1 MDQAI
6 LNLMLSNV
14 DASPEDP
21 SSETSSIIDGFELM
35 NTQCEGNCY
44 QKLKSLL
51 QHAAKLIKLKDQQI
65 DNHVRTISTL
75 SMKCLDIQKHYMENQ
90 MAEKGKE
97 ISDLVSKYAEQ
108 LKEANAP
115 SNKTNES
122 LEIPKEQLEN
132 QLADQTRAREDE
144 LNALFEESKKKVE
157 SLIAQLSEAEIKLK
171 EANTFLE
178 ESHEKL
184 KMLEVEKQKMENK
197 LTSKIKENEILIK
210 NYQTKIE
217 KQKNTFLEESHEKL
231 KMLEVEKQKMENKL
245 TSKIKENEI
254 LIKNYQTKIE
264 KLENKEYKSL
274 LHEANYYPTT
284 VTINNDIA
292 GPGWL
297 VIQRRELQYGSLKT
311 TINIASNMVYSLTKD
326 QPHELYIHLKKKD
339 GSTSFAHFDNFQ
351 VEEDKKDKI
360 KSLGAVRT
368 SMAVV
373 GDFRGSSIEVIMNI
387 FCYSDCIACT
397 LMIRQKLKYQL
408 PSPSITE

>member
-51 QHAAKLIKLKDQQI
+51 QQAAKLIKLKDQQIESKDRQIESKDSQI

-75 SMKCLDIQKHYMENQ
+75 SMKCLDIHKHYMENQ

-97 ISDLVSKYAEQ
+97 ISDLVLKYAEQ

-115 SNKTNES
+115 SNKTNEI

-132 QLADQTRAREDE
+132 QLADQTRAREQDE
-144 LNALFEESKKKVE
+144 LNALLEESKKKVE
-157 SLIAQLSEAEIKLK
+157 NLIAQLSEAEIKLK

-178 ESHEKL
+178 ESHGKV

-197 LTSKIKENEILIK
+197 LTSKINQNEILIK

-217 KQKNTFLEESHEKL
+217 KA
-231 KMLEVEKQKMENKL
+231 
-245 TSKIKENEI
+245 
-254 LIKNYQTKIE
+254 
-264 KLENKEYKSL
+264 ENKEYIAD
-274 LHEANYYPTT
+274 LHIANFFPRM

-297 VIQRRELQYGSLKT
+297 VVVRRELQNGSLER
-311 TINIASNMVYSLTKD
+311 TINIGSNMVYSLTKD
-326 QPHELYIHLKKKD
+326 QPHELYIHLKNKHE
-339 GSTSFAHFDNFQ
+339 STSFAHCDNFALDQ
-351 VEEDKKDKI
+351 DFKI
-360 KSLGAVRT
+360 KSLGAVRS
-368 SMAVV
+368 SMAITE
-373 GDFRGSSIEVIMNI
+373 DFCGSSFESIMD
-387 FCYSDCIACT
+387 FYGYSNCIASCT

-408 PSPSITE
+408 PPRSITE

>member
-51 QHAAKLIKLKDQQI
+51 QQAAKLIKLKDQQIESKDRQIESKDSQI

-75 SMKCLDIQKHYMENQ
+75 SMKCLDIHKHYMENQ

-97 ISDLVSKYAEQ
+97 ISDLVLKYAEQ

-144 LNALFEESKKKVE
+144 LNALLEESKKKVE

-197 LTSKIKENEILIK
+197 LTSKINQNEILIK

-217 KQKNTFLEESHEKL
+217 KP
-231 KMLEVEKQKMENKL
+231 
-245 TSKIKENEI
+245 EI
-254 LIKNYQTKIE
+254 
-264 KLENKEYKSL
+264 KEYKSS
-274 LHEANYYPTT
+274 LHLANYGPTT

-297 VIQRRELQYGSLKT
+297 VIARRERQNGSLAK

-326 QPHELYIHLKKKD
+326 QPHELYIHLKKTD
-339 GSTSFAHFDNFQ
+339 GRTSFAHYDNFELDQ
-351 VEEDKKDKI
+351 YFKI
-360 KSLGAVRT
+360 KSLGAVRS
-368 SMAVV
+368 SMAIH
-373 GDFRGSSIEVIMNI
+373 DERSSNSNVRLDQQN
-387 FCYSDCIACT
+387 S
-397 LMIRQKLKYQL
+397 
-408 PSPSITE
+408 S